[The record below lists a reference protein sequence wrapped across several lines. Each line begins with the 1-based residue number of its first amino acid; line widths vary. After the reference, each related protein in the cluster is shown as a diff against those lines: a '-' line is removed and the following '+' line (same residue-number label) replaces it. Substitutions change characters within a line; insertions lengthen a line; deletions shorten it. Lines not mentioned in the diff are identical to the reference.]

1 MKKIYILSLLF
12 CFSAVFSQSKL
23 KLKNADKLYKE
34 LAFVDA
40 AKAYDEYLEEEK
52 KPSVETLKRAGNSYY
67 NISDN
72 RNALKWYQ
80 KLYDIQGDG
89 MSDDYF
95 LRYIQ
100 ALKGVMDY
108 EKADELIK
116 QYLKNKGDK
125 KEIERYMWQKNYNDS
140 LAKTKPLYTIRNLD
154 VNTENSDFGTTF
166 YGDKIVFTSSR
177 DAAKLTTNLY
187 AWNNQPFLN
196 LYVGDRNM
204 NNGDIYEPVLFLK
217 DVMTKYHEATAT
229 FTPDLKTV
237 YYTTNI
243 VKKNKLTLD
252 DSRTNNFQIIKG
264 EIVDGQLT
272 NSEGVFFN
280 SKDYSVGHPSLCETG
295 RWLFFAS
302 DMPGGYG
309 ETDLYV
315 VKIAEDGTM
324 SSPQNLGPKINT
336 IGNELFPYFRDGI
349 LYFSSD
355 GHYGWG
361 DLDIYQSTFLENMDF
376 TTPQN
381 LGQPINSNKDDF
393 AYIFDPN
400 TSNGYFSSNRAM
412 GKGDDDIY
420 YFTKA
425 EPECNQMVSGKVTDK
440 KSKNNLSGVTIS
452 VYDSFDDLFSTTN
465 TNAEGKYI
473 IELPCDKK
481 MKIVASK
488 ENYSKDEKEVT
499 TLKVDGD
506 EIKDIDFEIGKYE
519 DLVVK
524 KNGQEQ
530 IDINPIFFNYDKYDI
545 TPQAAIEL
553 DKVVF
558 VMEKFP
564 NVKIKIESHTDSRG
578 NDAYNMTLSDN
589 RAKSTQAYIISK
601 GIDPLRIQSTIG
613 YGESRLINKCSNGVK
628 CSEEEHFKNRRSE
641 FIVIEK

>member
-140 LAKTKPLYTIRNLD
+140 LSKTKPLYTIKNLD

-280 SKDYSVGHPSLCETG
+280 SKDYSVGHPSLSETG

-361 DLDIYQSTFLENMDF
+361 DLDVYQSTFLDNMDF

-601 GIDPLRIQSTIG
+601 GIDPLRIQSAIG

>member
-23 KLKNADKLYKE
+23 KLKNADKLYKK

-140 LAKTKPLYTIRNLD
+140 LSKTKPLYTIKNLD

-280 SKDYSVGHPSLCETG
+280 SKDYSVGHPSLSETG

-361 DLDIYQSTFLENMDF
+361 DLDVYQSTFLENMDF

-601 GIDPLRIQSTIG
+601 GIDPLRIQSAIG